1 MVPLQTGMKRLLGKT
16 TVDSIDLQI
25 AQNADMTALQEEIL
39 NYITLRH
46 RIPES
51 QKEEAFMIHNMADI
65 QQAISASSQTMTMLL
80 TVIAAVSLLV
90 GGIGIMNIMLV
101 SVTERT
107 KEIGLRKAI
116 GATRKDILY
125 QFLVESV
132 VVGIV
137 GGVAGI
143 MTGIFLALILNNLAG
158 WATSVSPISII
169 ISFFFSLIIG
179 LIFGVYPARSASK
192 LHPIEALRSE

>member
-1 MVPLQTGMKRLLGKT
+1 
-16 TVDSIDLQI
+16 
-25 AQNADMTALQEEIL
+25 
-39 NYITLRH
+39 
-46 RIPES
+46 
-51 QKEEAFMIHNMADI
+51 
-65 QQAISASSQTMTMLL
+65 
-80 TVIAAVSLLV
+80 
-90 GGIGIMNIMLV
+90 MNIMLV

-143 MTGIFLALILNNLAG
+143 LTGVFLALVLNNLAG
-158 WATSVSPISII
+158 WATSVSPVSII
-169 ISFFFSLIIG
+169 ISFVFSLIIG

>member
-1 MVPLQTGMKRLLGKT
+1 
-16 TVDSIDLQI
+16 VDIQVEKG
-25 AQNADMTALQEEIL
+25 ADMDGLQEEIL
-39 NYITLRH
+39 EFMNTRH

-51 QKEEAFMIHNMADI
+51 QREDAFMIHNMADI
-65 QQAISASSQTMTMLL
+65 QKAISQSSNTMTMLL

-116 GATRKDILY
+116 GATSRDILT
-125 QFLVESV
+125 QFLAESI

-143 MTGIFLALILNNLAG
+143 TVGIFFSFVLTYLAG
-158 WATSVSPISII
+158 WPTSISPMSIVL
-169 ISFFFSLIIG
+169 SFFFSFLIG

-192 LHPIEALRSE
+192 LHPIDALRSD

>member
-1 MVPLQTGMKRLLGKT
+1 MAGLSDEIM
-16 TVDSIDLQI
+16 DFM
-25 AQNADMTALQEEIL
+25 NA
-39 NYITLRH
+39 RH

-51 QKEEAFMIHNMADI
+51 QKEDAFQVRNMADI
-65 QQAISASSQTMTMLL
+65 QQAISQSGETMSTLL

-116 GATRKDILY
+116 GATRMDILL

-132 VVGIV
+132 VVGVV
-137 GGVAGI
+137 GGIAGI
-143 MTGIFLALILNNLAG
+143 VTGVGLALFLNAFAG
-158 WATSVSPISII
+158 WTTSISPASIV
-169 ISFFFSLIIG
+169 ISFLFSLFIG
-179 LIFGVYPARSASK
+179 LIFGVYPARSASR
-192 LHPIEALRSE
+192 LHPIEALRSD

>member
-1 MVPLQTGMKRLLGKT
+1 
-16 TVDSIDLQI
+16 
-25 AQNADMTALQEEIL
+25 
-39 NYITLRH
+39 
-46 RIPES
+46 
-51 QKEEAFMIHNMADI
+51 MIHNMADI
-65 QQAISASSQTMTMLL
+65 QQAISASGQTMTMLL

-137 GGVAGI
+137 GGLAGI
-143 MTGIFLALILNNLAG
+143 MTGIVLALILNYLAG
-158 WATSVSPISII
+158 WATAISPMSIV

-179 LIFGVYPARSASK
+179 LIFGVYPAKSASK

>member
-1 MVPLQTGMKRLLGKT
+1 MKRLLGKT

-25 AQNADMTALQEEIL
+25 DKNADMSYLQEEIL
-39 NYITLRH
+39 NFVTTKH

-51 QKEEAFMIHNMADI
+51 QKEDAFMIHNMADI
-65 QQAISASSQTMTMLL
+65 QQAISSSSQTMTMLL

-137 GGVAGI
+137 GGLAGI
-143 MTGIFLALILNNLAG
+143 LTGVFLALILNNLAG
-158 WATSVSPISII
+158 WATSVSPVSIV
-169 ISFFFSLIIG
+169 ISFLFSLIIG